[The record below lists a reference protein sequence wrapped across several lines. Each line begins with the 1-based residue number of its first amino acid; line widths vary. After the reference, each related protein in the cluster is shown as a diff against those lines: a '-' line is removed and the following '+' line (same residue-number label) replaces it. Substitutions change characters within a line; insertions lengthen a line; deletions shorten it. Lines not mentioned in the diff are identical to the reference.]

1 MLNSTTHPPGV
12 DAGRLSM
19 VPSDGSEDARERF
32 PLHWRSEGLMS
43 ITRGYRGSSFA
54 LVLLGCRSDA
64 R

>member
-1 MLNSTTHPPGV
+1 
-12 DAGRLSM
+12 M